1 MKKIISLALSILVM
15 MASATMAFAAEPVT
29 TDIHTQYEVSAVGNE
44 VMPFSTTSSISGY
57 ARYTVGSGS
66 GTVGSVI
73 IPVESSGAG
82 GAGATIVTSSS
93 STYATTV
100 KIWEV
105 DGPIFSKRL
114 MGEAKISSNGT
125 YYFEN
130 MTHYQPQYIVIEFD
144 TIQTNIDVQAWI
156 YG

>member
-1 MKKIISLALSILVM
+1 MKKFFSMILILMLTMSFSTAVF
-15 MASATMAFAAEPVT
+15 ATEPENMVDT
-29 TDIHTQYEVSAVGNE
+29 KYDVSSRSDRIAPVSAR
-44 VMPFSTTSSISGY
+44 SSISGY
-57 ARYTVGSGS
+57 ASYTVGTGS

-73 IPVESSGAG
+73 IPVDSSGIG
-82 GAGATIVTSSS
+82 GAGATITTSSS

-100 KIWEV
+100 RIYEV

-114 MGEAKISSNGT
+114 MKESKISSNGT

-144 TIQTNIDVQAWI
+144 TIQTNINVQAWI

>member
-57 ARYTVGSGS
+57 ARY
-66 GTVGSVI
+66 TVGSVI